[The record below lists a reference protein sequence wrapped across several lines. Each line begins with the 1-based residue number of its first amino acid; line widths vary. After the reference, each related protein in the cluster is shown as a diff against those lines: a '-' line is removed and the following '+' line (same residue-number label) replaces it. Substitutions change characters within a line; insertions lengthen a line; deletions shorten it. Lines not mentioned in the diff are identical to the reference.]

1 MAVHDVDMNPI
12 GTSAGDGPDFF
23 AEVGEI
29 SGKYRGCDDEWRH
42 LILPAVR
49 RIQIENA
56 TGQHLGASI
65 VIGLLRM

>member
-29 SGKYRGCDDEWRH
+29 REIEGAMTSG
-42 LILPAVR
+42 
-49 RIQIENA
+49 
-56 TGQHLGASI
+56 
-65 VIGLLRM
+65 VI